1 MKMYVGNATA
11 QDHVFIYRIP
21 EESQQR
27 QIPIRRMS
35 QIVLPDKN
43 LSQMAVDSI
52 IEQHGR
58 YGFVSSDEAKRS
70 RIYTGLIYSVD
81 KPVTGVMLE
90 FMFSMNR
97 GVLDERGK
105 VIRQETAIAA
115 NAKITEQLEAQKA
128 EGLDAA
134 VVDVD
139 MTIQEE
145 EQRGGG
151 FVSQAE
157 GAKVVS
163 EGYRVD
169 NKAQPRSAPH
179 KPGKRKATR

>member
-1 MKMYVGNATA
+1 MKMYIGNATA
-11 QDHVFIYRIP
+11 QDHLFIYRIP

-35 QIVLPDKN
+35 QTILPDRN
-43 LSQMAVDSI
+43 LNQEAIDSI

-58 YGFVSSDEAKRS
+58 YGLVSCDEAKRS
-70 RIYTGLIYSVD
+70 KIYTGLIYSID
-81 KPVTGVMLE
+81 RPVSAVMLE

-97 GVLDERGK
+97 EVLDERGK
-105 VIRQETAIAA
+105 KIRQETAIAA
-115 NAKITEQLEAQKA
+115 NAKITEQLETQKA

-151 FVSQAE
+151 FVSENE
-157 GAKVVS
+157 GTKPVS

-169 NKAQPRSAPH
+169 NKGPARSAP
-179 KPGKRKATR
+179 KSPGKRKIAK